1 LILYQ
6 IPFGQDLESFELGV
20 EPQKIWGVRG
30 TGSGAL
36 HDPPPSANRSQ
47 NPTED
52 RIAQEIKELKE
63 REDELRRLR

>member
-1 LILYQ
+1 
-6 IPFGQDLESFELGV
+6 V

-36 HDPPPSANRSQ
+36 HDPPASANRSQ

>member
-1 LILYQ
+1 VA
-6 IPFGQDLESFELGV
+6 V

-30 TGSGAL
+30 TGSNHI
-36 HDPPPSANRSQ
+36 HDPPPRSQ